1 MLQDFNASSLYWV
14 DKTLSE
20 LRAQK
25 LEACEQRLLSS
36 PERGLFEV
44 PATGDVHNLW
54 RFSHDGQDLPD
65 PPVLLT
71 ARDLRMQVT
80 FHLELEAALLS
91 MQEYL
96 LVERLVT
103 QNGIMELSEWE
114 EYEAAESLVQRL
126 WCTVALEEDQLLLKL
141 QPPLLPKLQGIL
153 ALSSHHKAR
162 ETCYKVE
169 TFTRALLYIFGYL
182 HSFHPMDIL
191 YHELSQE
198 FFTPIRMHTLFQRLL
213 RTSFSHTFTAKGDL
227 MLIHPGFVHP
237 IFRQSTRPKRLRFP
251 PYTEKE
257 DLGFALEGI
266 LPEEV
271 NLHIYMIQLFR
282 GYTRP
287 GVTPKEASEDLRIL
301 AKQGVNLPELREVL
315 SSMISVAPTP
325 AMEDALYTLV
335 NTTPRWQGV
344 AATQVH

>member
-1 MLQDFNASSLYWV
+1 MLQDFNAPSLYWV

-44 PATGDVHNLW
+44 PATGDVHHLW

-103 QNGIMELSEWE
+103 QNGIIELTEWE
-114 EYEAAESLVQRL
+114 EYEAAESLIRRL

-162 ETCYKVE
+162 ETCCKVE
-169 TFTRALLYIFGYL
+169 TFTRVLLYIFGYL
-182 HSFHPMDIL
+182 HSFQPMSVL
-191 YHELSQE
+191 YHDLAQE
-198 FFTPIRMHTLFQRLL
+198 FFTPVRMHTLFQRLL
-213 RTSFSHTFTAKGDL
+213 
-227 MLIHPGFVHP
+227 
-237 IFRQSTRPKRLRFP
+237 QQ
-251 PYTEKE
+251 
-257 DLGFALEGI
+257 AL
-266 LPEEV
+266 LP
-271 NLHIYMIQLFR
+271 R
-282 GYTRP
+282 G
-287 GVTPKEASEDLRIL
+287 VAHLL
-301 AKQGVNLPELREVL
+301 AKLHVGHIVDAQGITMAEQDAML
-315 SSMISVAPTP
+315 APFFCL
-325 AMEDALYTLV
+325 ANAILCRQLQHA
-335 NTTPRWQGV
+335 RIG
-344 AATQVH
+344 